1 MTENICCVCGR
12 EYELKNGG
20 RYCPRCMA
28 KRFSADERLT
38 VRVTDEPTETVE
50 ESVTEAKPTDKDKV
64 EPVKIIEDIFVENE
78 LRIAEINLKAGAF
91 DVAAG
96 YYERILERG
105 ENATALRGL
114 IYVLLGT
121 KGEDGH
127 AAALNI
133 NKLKDLDPVAYVRF
147 ASVYREFK
155 DVETFMAELKELI
168 H

>member
-20 RYCPRCMA
+20 WYCPRCMA

-50 ESVTEAKPTDKDKV
+50 ESVTEAELLNEGGPTEKGNS
-64 EPVKIIEDIFVENE
+64 EPIKIIEDALVENE

-127 AAALNI
+127 ANLCI
-133 NKLKDLDPVAYVRF
+133 CGEKGD
-147 ASVYREFK
+147 
-155 DVETFMAELKELI
+155 AEYT
-168 H
+168 